1 MMNENPMLKCE
12 PWRVIPS
19 AKYSHVI
26 SAHFAS
32 ELIIVPVLL
41 QAVMKQ
47 EAEKAFRSILQIND
61 KIPRMMKGKSELS
74 FQELAQLVLQSK
86 TECRPRT
93 LAEYRQH
100 AAKIIRLAPEFA
112 GKRVRD
118 IGAGDC
124 SRLLRECWSSA
135 SSRNKARRILLHMFE
150 YALAQGL
157 ISSNPLKS
165 VEPETVCR
173 CQSQVLTLAQVKRL
187 LHVLNLPEYRCCA
200 AAVGIMLWAGIRP
213 AELARLRW
221 QDVQPEQ
228 GIILVNHY
236 PMKGVTPRQ
245 VKIQPVLGAWLRKSR
260 LQRLMNP
267 LVVPRGWERRWLE
280 IRRLAG
286 LDKFPAD
293 ALRRTFA
300 VFHILK
306 FHDFEELAQAMGQT
320 QESLRRMSTAGVS
333 VADAELFWNPPE
345 R

>member
-1 MMNENPMLKCE
+1 
-12 PWRVIPS
+12 
-19 AKYSHVI
+19 
-26 SAHFAS
+26 
-32 ELIIVPVLL
+32 
-41 QAVMKQ
+41 MKQ
-47 EAEKAFRSILQIND
+47 EAEKAFRVIRQMNG
-61 KIPRMMKGKSELS
+61 KIPQMMKEKSELS

-135 SSRNKARRILLHMFE
+135 SSRNKARRILFHMFE
-150 YALAQGL
+150 YAVAQGL
-157 ISSNPLKS
+157 IVDNPVKM
-165 VEPETVCR
+165 VEPEIVSR
-173 CQSQVLTLAQVKRL
+173 RQSQVLTIAQVKRL

-213 AELARLRW
+213 VELARLRW
-221 QDVQPEQ
+221 ADVQPEQ
-228 GIILVNHY
+228 GIIIVNYH
-236 PMKGVTPRQ
+236 PVKGVVPRQ

-267 LVVPRGWERRWLE
+267 LVVPRGWERRWQE

-320 QESLRRMSTAGVS
+320 QESLRRMSTAGGS

-345 R
+345 RRG